1 MPDNVTMGFFIVIA
15 TIFVGWF
22 ALGTQVN
29 IRKGDTFMRWLQNG
43 LPLVGEKT
51 TMRWMGSSV
60 LELKIAKAK
69 PPMRTFD
76 TLAIF
81 EPRDVIFL
89 WLISYLQGRRDWII
103 FRAQLHAAPSF
114 ELDILDPKAWT
125 LKGIEQELKK
135 KNWTP
140 VQIDSAKP
148 WVAFANGNPSAAQPI
163 IDLATHSEFQWAR
176 IAIHRDVPNVEVH
189 VQMPKLSSETARALL
204 TQVRKICEAAKQ
216 TNS

>member
-1 MPDNVTMGFFIVIA
+1 MPDNITMGFFIVIA
-15 TIFVGWF
+15 VIFVGWF

-103 FRAQLHAAPSF
+103 FRAQLNAAPSF
-114 ELDILDPKAWT
+114 ELDLLDPKAWT

-148 WVAFANGNPSAAQPI
+148 WVAFANGNTTAAQSI
-163 IDLATHSEFQWAR
+163 LDLATSSEFQWAR
-176 IAIHRDVPNVEVH
+176 IAIHRDVPNIEVH
-189 VQMPKLSSETARALL
+189 VQMPKLSQETARALL
-204 TQVRKICEAAKQ
+204 TQVRKICEAAK
-216 TNS
+216 